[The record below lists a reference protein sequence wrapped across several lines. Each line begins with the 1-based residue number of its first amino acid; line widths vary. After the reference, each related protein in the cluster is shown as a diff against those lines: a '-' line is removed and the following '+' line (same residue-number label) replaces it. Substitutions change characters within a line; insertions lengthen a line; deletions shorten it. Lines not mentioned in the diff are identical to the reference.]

1 MYYYLYF
8 TLKII
13 LAIILGGILGWQR
26 VRVGRAAGPRTYAL
40 VCAGS
45 TLFTLMSIF
54 AFPDTDSARIAAQIV
69 VGIGFLGAGMIIH
82 KDGGM
87 VEGLTT
93 AAGLW
98 AVAAI
103 GMLVGVGWVWE
114 SVIVTVLFLVILSI
128 KDHWFVKD
136 QNIFGK

>member
-13 LAIILGGILGWQR
+13 LAIVLGGVLGWQR

-45 TLFTLMSIF
+45 TIFTLMSIF

-114 SVIVTVLFLVILSI
+114 SVIVTALFLFILSI

-136 QNIFGK
+136 KKMFEK